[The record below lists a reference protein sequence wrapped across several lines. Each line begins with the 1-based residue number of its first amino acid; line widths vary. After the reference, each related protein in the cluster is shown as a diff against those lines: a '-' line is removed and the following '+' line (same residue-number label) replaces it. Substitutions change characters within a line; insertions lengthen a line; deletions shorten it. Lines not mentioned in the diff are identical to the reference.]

1 MTIQSSNF
9 KWNGTL
15 SPRHQTKFIVLH
27 HRAGTG
33 DVQSIHNTHLANG
46 WAGIGYHFYIR
57 KDGSVYSGRPLETI
71 GAHCT
76 NYNNNSIG
84 VCCEGNFE
92 NDTMS
97 QAQLNAVQ
105 ELILYLKSVYPNAG
119 IKRHS
124 DFNKTACPGKNFPY
138 SSIIGYTPKSTKLE
152 TVNDIVWELNHRGII
167 TDKDLWLSKCKGKSN
182 AYWLA
187 YKIANYTVNL
197 PVEKYIKLLTVN
209 DMVWELNIRN
219 IITDTALWL
228 KLLDEDNDLY
238 WLAYKAAN
246 LTKNK

>member
-1 MTIQSSNF
+1 MTINNSNF
-9 KWNGTL
+9 NWKGTL
-15 SPRHQTKFIVLH
+15 SPRHQTEYIILH

-46 WAGIGYHFYIR
+46 WTGIGYHFYVR
-57 KDGSVYSGRPLETI
+57 KDGSVYSGRPIETI

-76 NYNNNSIG
+76 NHNSNSIG
-84 VCCEGNFE
+84 VCFEGNFE
-92 NDTMS
+92 NDIMS
-97 QAQLNAVQ
+97 SAQLNAAQ
-105 ELILYLKSVYPNAG
+105 KLILYLKNLYPSAV

-138 SSIIGYTPKSTKLE
+138 SDITDYTPEPTKLE
-152 TVNDIVWELNHRGII
+152 TVNDIIWELNHRGIV
-167 TDKDLWLSKCKGKSN
+167 TDKNLWLSRCKGKSN

-187 YKIANYTVNL
+187 YKIANYTTNL
-197 PVEKYIKLLTVN
+197 PAEKSIKLITVN
-209 DMVWELNIRN
+209 DIVWELNFRG

-228 KLLDEDNDLY
+228 KILSEDDDLY
-238 WLAYKAAN
+238 WLAYKTAN